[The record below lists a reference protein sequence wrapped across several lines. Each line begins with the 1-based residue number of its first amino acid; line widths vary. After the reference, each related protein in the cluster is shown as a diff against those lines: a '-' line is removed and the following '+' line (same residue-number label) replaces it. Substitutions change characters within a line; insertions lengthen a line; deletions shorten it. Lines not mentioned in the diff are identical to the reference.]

1 MKKLITFLMLLSLFG
16 VSSVWA
22 NNYVLSDETLME
34 TTYTG
39 TKPYYYTASFSNGLT
54 VTYTR
59 TETNKA
65 LTHGNNHTIKY
76 SDDYTYTVAGI
87 PTNERI
93 TSITFYGYAKET
105 NNTADIYINGE
116 DTGKDLQNTTPYSE
130 HTISDLSLRGGF
142 TFKTDGSESAMIIT
156 ITTTV
161 ITEDNFTVDI
171 SKLMMPVGVNA
182 NRDINRTIP
191 CAVLTFG
198 GGDGIK
204 FNATDEF
211 IIRNEGTFNVALR
224 KRSDAAK
231 INSIVLHGDFSKY
244 TKANINENITASSGN
259 IVKTDNN
266 TLTWTAASGGADD
279 VTFTSVEVSGVS
291 ATISSF
297 DVKLNGEALDN
308 SKVTPTF
315 AFSPASATASTAASG
330 SYTTTLTSSPGFFNA
345 VTFNAGG
352 TGTTLKGT
360 DFIYGTPNTKYTLT
374 SGTTAGNATLTAS
387 FAGND
392 YFNPVSATTYTLTV
406 SAGKA
411 ELTDFSFNKDEAT
424 YTGTGSSIYVN
435 SKELTNAGTSAD
447 PFTFVYDASRS
458 TLKTKFFLDPSL
470 TTIGA
475 EANTTYFTVTSNNED
490 VLDVSNVSV
499 SATNNGTR
507 LYFDGIKVLKAGTAT
522 LTYKFLGS
530 DTYNAKDV
538 DVAFTVESPITTYSG
553 TYPYTWDFTNSTNW
567 NSSKRQLGYYAYK
580 DQWIINAGQT
590 EARNRIVDLTTELCA
605 GIDKI
610 KGLSFSDI
618 FSYSNDENP
627 SSGSLCLDWSTNW
640 MWLNGKVTVPNVSPD
655 YIVRISAET
664 GKTIKVGDA
673 TVAESSTGVYEY
685 TPTTTGDVTFTI
697 AAAGVYS
704 IAVVKT
710 AYTAQYTA
718 ITSTDLHEGVLT
730 DGKYL
735 IDEKERKLK
744 GKWEFTGAGSCA
756 TGTIIKDVPGIE
768 VKFNKG
774 TTELNVTNVDKGGR
788 YQGLVLMGTYSD
800 TGATITFTPYVNGF
814 LSLQGNFYDG
824 THLNDNDTHL
834 NDEESVTWSASGHTY
849 YQSMTEINVPLIA
862 GKTYTLSGGSYAWEL
877 HGFTFRPAFLD
888 VDETGKPTN
897 TDISTT
903 YKYSDSQT
911 YYAANLNKPA
921 NRFPHLITSTAGEGK
936 VKFAGNR
943 DIVNLEGDNDV
954 ILIGS
959 GSTIIKGTVLLEGS
973 DEELFTYYYL
983 QSTILNLSATKFN
996 GTAIADQAYV
1006 DDSNNADTYT
1016 FTFSTNI
1023 EKVSD
1028 AAYKVYLRTDAGDET
1043 DITAKTAVSG
1053 TDITVTFAD
1062 GDLVDGSTYRIRIAA
1077 GSIKASHDAT
1087 VTNAEIVRTF
1097 SINKSDELQLTLEYP
1112 TSVANVGTSIVIKAD
1127 KVLKDNDNN
1136 YKGRGSLKKDGTDE
1150 GIAVTFKISGE
1161 RLIAKPNETL
1171 ENNTGY
1177 TLIIDANSII
1187 EKDGSNKVLTKSKAF
1202 SITTG
1207 ASAGTQAEV
1216 VSTYPVDDPKGN
1228 IPLPVAFYNGGRISV
1243 TFDQAVELEPY
1254 STVYATPVNG
1264 SESQTATTA
1273 LPGDEAASLKVDSD
1287 GKTVYWEFNS
1297 DYLKYDLFY
1306 EIRIPANT
1314 VVSSGGK
1321 PNARDITFRF
1331 RMPKNP
1337 NATAVDPDEFYPHTW
1352 DFCKFGDGTKEG
1364 TSANTIINNAADKSS
1379 GMYKTKNA
1387 LYKSTSS
1394 DGYTTYTTHNQEG
1407 YGYDQGNDVYVAT
1420 STSTKSTLPEFKGI
1434 RISLVDE
1441 RSNRFEIRD
1450 VKSKNLDGTNKY
1462 IFRMNGNTHYM
1473 TLSNVPKGKLY
1484 MVVNSK
1490 LLGINSPNAKFVDLP
1505 DGVTS
1510 ESDTKITT
1518 TGGST
1523 RKLVVDVEEAGDVIF
1538 CVGDFSCEKIGVAV
1552 DYKKA
1557 LSSFENYFTD
1567 CQEPEMRY
1575 DLTGE
1580 FTSTS
1585 LTAYY
1590 VDGSGFKKGDTS
1602 INFTPL
1608 TNNVA
1613 LAGEG
1618 TIIKASTEDT
1628 NIPIFCADVNTT
1640 ATDHTT
1646 SLVGVLENTYI
1657 ERTDGDKRNYFFTN
1671 IAGKVDPESGLP
1683 VEEFTE
1689 SPLGFYRAVAGTLG
1703 AHKSYL
1709 QLPLDPTNARS
1720 IIYIN
1725 FDGEGET
1732 TGIRNLDNN
1741 ATVQQEGAYYT
1752 LTGIRLNGKPSVKGI
1767 YILNGKKVMIK

>member
-1 MKKLITFLMLLSLFG
+1 MTWSVVDAG
-16 VSSVWA
+16 TTGATVSNES
-22 NNYVLSDETLME
+22 
-34 TTYTG
+34 G
-39 TKPYYYTASFSNGLT
+39 TKGHVTVSAAGTATIRASVAESS
-54 VTYTR
+54 TY
-59 TETNKA
+59 NA
-65 LTHGNNHTIKY
+65 GYL
-76 SDDYTYTVAGI
+76 DYTLSVTKASVSTV
-87 PTNERI
+87 
-93 TSITFYGYAKET
+93 
-105 NNTADIYINGE
+105 
-116 DTGKDLQNTTPYSE
+116 
-130 HTISDLSLRGGF
+130 
-142 TFKTDGSESAMIIT
+142 
-156 ITTTV
+156 
-161 ITEDNFTVDI
+161 DNFTIDI
-171 SKLMMPVGVNA
+171 SNLMMPVGVNA

-191 CAVLTFG
+191 RVTLTFG

-224 KRSDAAK
+224 KSSDAAK

-244 TKANINENITASSGN
+244 TKANINENITASSGT
-259 IVKTDNN
+259 IVKTNDN

-279 VTFTSVEVSGVS
+279 VTFTSVKVSGVS

-297 DVKLNGEALDN
+297 DVTTNGEALDDT
-308 SKVTPTF
+308 KVTPTF
-315 AFSPASATASTAASG
+315 AFSPASAAASTAASG

-345 VTFNAGG
+345 ISFNDDG

-374 SGTTAGNATLTAS
+374 SGTTAGSATLTAS

-392 YFNPVSATTYTLTV
+392 YFNAVSATTYTLTV

-411 ELTDFSFNKDEAT
+411 ELTDFSFNKDEAL
-424 YTGTGSSIYVN
+424 YTGTDGSIYVN
-435 SKELTNAGTSAD
+435 NVSFDPGDNAFA
-447 PFTFVYDASRS
+447 FVYDPNRT
-458 TLKTKFFLDPSL
+458 TLKTKVFLDPSL
-470 TTIGA
+470 STIGA
-475 EANTTYFTVTSNNED
+475 SANTTYFTVTSSD
-490 VLDVSNVSV
+490 ATVLNVSNVSV

-530 DTYNAKDV
+530 DTYNAKNV

-710 AYTAQYTA
+710 AYTAKYTA
-718 ITSTDLHEGVLT
+718 LTSTVLNEGVLT

-768 VKFNKG
+768 VTLNKG
-774 TTELNVTNVDKGGR
+774 TTELNVTNVSEANR
-788 YQGLVLMGTYSD
+788 YHGLVLMATSNTDYN
-800 TGATITFTPYVNGF
+800 ATIVFTPYVNGF
-814 LSLQGNFYDG
+814 LSLQGNFYSG
-824 THLNDNDTHL
+824 THLNDGASD
-834 NDEESVTWSASGHTY
+834 TWSASGNTY

-877 HGFTFRPAFLD
+877 HGFTFRPAFIG
-888 VDETGKPTN
+888 VDSSTGDLNN

-903 YKYSDSQT
+903 YKYADPQT
-911 YYAANLNKPA
+911 YFAANQTIAKDRYPK
-921 NRFPHLITSTAGEGK
+921 LITSAAGEGK
-936 VKFAGNR
+936 VKFAGDR

-954 ILIGS
+954 VLIGN
-959 GSTIIKGTVLLEGS
+959 GNTIIKGTVLLEGS

-983 QSTILNLSATKFN
+983 QSTILNLSSTKFN
-996 GTAIADQAYV
+996 GTDIKDQDYV
-1006 DDSNNADTYT
+1006 DDNSDAADTYT

-1023 EKVSD
+1023 EKVNDD

-1043 DITAKTAVSG
+1043 DITDKTVVSG
-1053 TDITVTFAD
+1053 TDITVTFDD
-1062 GDLVDGSTYRIRIAA
+1062 GGKLVDGSTYRIRIAA
-1077 GSIKASHDAT
+1077 GGIKASDDAT
-1087 VTNAEIVRTF
+1087 QTNAEITRIF
-1097 SINKSDELQLTLEYP
+1097 SINNAEKDIPIKMIYP
-1112 TSVANVGTSIVIKAD
+1112 TGVATIGTSIVLETYDLKTESTNEYNDLIDNNSKYKGSGRIK
-1127 KVLKDNDNN
+1127 NDNT
-1136 YKGRGSLKKDGTDE
+1136 GTV
-1150 GIAVTFKISGE
+1150 INVNFVISGR
-1161 RLIAKPNETL
+1161 RLIAKPKATL
-1171 ENNTGY
+1171 ENNTAY
-1177 TLIIDANSII
+1177 TLILDKECLIT
-1187 EKDGSNKVLTKSKAF
+1187 KDNGAILKKAKAF
-1202 SITTG
+1202 SFTTG
-1207 ASAGTQAEV
+1207 ASAGTQAAV
-1216 VSTYPVDDPKGN
+1216 VSTYPVNDPEGN
-1228 IPLPVAFYNGGRISV
+1228 TPMPVAYYNGGRISV

-1254 STVYATPVNG
+1254 STAYATPVNG
-1264 SESQTATTA
+1264 IESLTATTA
-1273 LPGDEAASLKVDSD
+1273 LSGEDASLKVDSD
-1287 GKTVYWEFNS
+1287 GKTVYWEFNTS

-1314 VVSSGGK
+1314 VVASGGK
-1321 PNARDITFRF
+1321 PNESEITFRF

-1337 NATAVDPDEFYPHTW
+1337 DATAVDPDEFYPHTW
-1352 DFCKFGDGTKEG
+1352 DFNKFGDKEVSTTTAYNIAKNYGDPGTDEKR
-1364 TSANTIINNAADKSS
+1364 INS
-1379 GMYKTKNA
+1379 
-1387 LYKSTSS
+1387 LYSIPEE
-1394 DGYTTYTTHNQEG
+1394 GYTKYTTKGQNG
-1407 YGYDQGNDVYVAT
+1407 YGFDQGNDVYFNN
-1420 STSTKSTLPEFKGI
+1420 KNGEKEIMDEFQGI
-1434 RISLVDE
+1434 RISLKTQ
-1441 RSNRFEIRD
+1441 RSDRFEIRD
-1450 VKSKNLDGTNKY
+1450 VTSNGGALNLDGTNKY
-1462 IFRMNGNTHYM
+1462 IFRLNGDTHYM
-1473 TLSNVPKGKLY
+1473 TLSNVPQGKLY
-1484 MVVNSK
+1484 MKVSCSK
-1490 LLGINSPNAKFVDLP
+1490 LIAINSPNATFVEDANFA
-1505 DGVTS
+1505 
-1510 ESDTKITT
+1510 TT
-1518 TGGST
+1518 THDNNT
-1523 RKLVVDVEEAGDVIF
+1523 RITNTNGTKALVLNVTEAGDVIF
-1538 CVGDFSCEKIGVAV
+1538 CVGNFSCEKIGVAV

-1580 FTSTS
+1580 FTNTS
-1585 LTAYY
+1585 LTAYA
-1590 VDGSGFKKGDTS
+1590 VDGSGFTS
-1602 INFTPL
+1602 GQTTINFTPL
-1608 TNNVA
+1608 TVA
-1613 LAGEG
+1613 QAGEG
-1618 TIIKASTEDT
+1618 TIIKASTQDT

-1640 ATDHTT
+1640 ATDHIT

-1683 VEEFTE
+1683 VEEFTS
-1689 SPLGFYRAVAGTLG
+1689 SPLGFYRAVASTLG

-1709 QLPLDPTNARS
+1709 QLPLNQTNARS

>member
-1 MKKLITFLMLLSLFG
+1 MKKLITFLMLLTLFG

-22 NNYVLSDETLME
+22 DETANFTFTSKWNSNSQTVSPITVTFGGSTSDWTGYRRYKNAATLSVSSGTDYNITGITVTF
-34 TTYTG
+34 TTAYGKSLPTEGKISASPGSLSFNTTNGTCTWTG
-39 TKPYYYTASFSNGLT
+39 TATNSVVLT
-54 VTYTR
+54 KDATGD
-59 TETNKA
+59 EF
-65 LTHGNNHTIKY
+65 
-76 SDDYTYTVAGI
+76 D
-87 PTNERI
+87 I
-93 TSITFYGYAKET
+93 TSITVT
-105 NNTADIYINGE
+105 
-116 DTGKDLQNTTPYSE
+116 YSA
-130 HTISDLSLRGGF
+130 
-142 TFKTDGSESAMIIT
+142 SAS
-156 ITTTV
+156 
-161 ITEDNFTVDI
+161 TEDNFTIDI

-191 CAVLTFG
+191 RVTLTFG

-224 KRSDAAK
+224 KSSDAAK

-244 TKANINENITASSGN
+244 TKANINENITASSGT
-259 IVKTDNN
+259 IVKTNDN

-279 VTFTSVEVSGVS
+279 VTFTSVKVSGVS

-297 DVKLNGEALDN
+297 DVTTNGKALDDT
-308 SKVTPTF
+308 KVTPTF
-315 AFSPASATASTAASG
+315 AFSPASAAASTAASG

-345 VTFNAGG
+345 ISFNDGG

-374 SGTTAGNATLTAS
+374 SGTTAGRATLTAS

-392 YFNPVSATTYTLTV
+392 YFNAVSATTYTLTV

-424 YTGTGSSIYVN
+424 YTGTGGSIYVN

-475 EANTTYFTVTSNNED
+475 EANSTYFGVTSAD
-490 VLDVSNVSV
+490 ATILDVSNATF

-507 LYFDGIKVLKAGTAT
+507 LYVDGINVLKAGTT
-522 LTYKFLGS
+522 SLTFTFKGS
-530 DTYNAKDV
+530 TNYNSKSV
-538 DVAFTVESPITTYSG
+538 TVYFKAEEPITTYSG
-553 TYPYTWDFTNSTNW
+553 SYPYTWNFTNETSWTSSSIQSAYYNSQWERNGNAAKLASGST
-567 NSSKRQLGYYAYK
+567 SVPK
-580 DQWIINAGQT
+580 DN
-590 EARNRIVDLTTELCA
+590 

-610 KGLSFSDI
+610 DGLAF
-618 FSYSNDENP
+618 NP
-627 SSGSLCLDWSTNW
+627 TDGNQDKLWLDWNV
-640 MWLNGKVTVPNVSPD
+640 NKVSIDGTMTVPNLSPD
-655 YIVRISAET
+655 YEVSIQAPT
-664 GKTIKVGDA
+664 GQTIKVGE
-673 TVAESSTGVYEY
+673 TTLTEESGTYKYV
-685 TPTTTGDVTFTI
+685 PTATGDVTFTLNTD
-697 AAAGVYS
+697 VYK
-704 IAVVKT
+704 VVVT
-710 AYTAQYTA
+710 RGAYTAKYTA
-718 ITSTDLHEGVLT
+718 NKSAGEI
-730 DGKYL
+730 DGKIRNL
-735 IDEKERKLK
+735 S
-744 GKWEFTGAGSCA
+744 GTWEFTGEGSFE
-756 TGTIIKDVPGIE
+756 TGTVIKDVPGIE
-768 VKFNKG
+768 VTMNKG
-774 TTELNVTNVDKGGR
+774 TNDLHVTSVDTKNS
-788 YQGLVLMGTYSD
+788 YQGKVLMSTSNTD
-800 TGATITFTPYVNGF
+800 HNATIVFTPYVNGF
-814 LSLQGNFYDG
+814 LSLQGNYYYCKINDG
-824 THLNDNDTHL
+824 SADIWNPSDN
-834 NDEESVTWSASGHTY
+834 VY
-849 YQSMTEINVPLIA
+849 YTDMTEINVPLIA
-862 GKTYTLSGGSYAWEL
+862 GKTYTLSSTGSYSWEF
-877 HGFTFRPAFLD
+877 HGFTFRPAFLV
-888 VDETGKPTN
+888 VDSSTGNLTN
-897 TDISTT
+897 TEAS
-903 YKYSDSQT
+903 KDSENPF
-911 YYAANLNKPA
+911 AANLNKPA

-954 ILIGS
+954 VLIGN
-959 GSTIIKGTVLLEGS
+959 GNTIIKGTVLLEGS

-983 QSTILNLSATKFN
+983 QSTILNLSSTKFN
-996 GTAIADQAYV
+996 GTDIKDQDYV
-1006 DDSNNADTYT
+1006 DDNSDAADTYT
-1016 FTFSTNI
+1016 FTFSTTI
-1023 EKVSD
+1023 VSD
-1028 AAYKVYLRTDAGDET
+1028 AAYKVYLRTDAGNET
-1043 DITAKTAVSG
+1043 DITDKTAVSG

-1062 GDLVDGSTYRIRIAA
+1062 GELVDGSTYRIRIAA
-1077 GSIKASHDAT
+1077 GSIKASTDAT
-1087 VTNAEIVRTF
+1087 LTNAQIQRTF
-1097 SINKSDELQLTLEYP
+1097 SINKSGELKLELKYP
-1112 TSVANVGTSIVIKAD
+1112 ISVANVGTSIVIEAD
-1127 KVLKDNDNN
+1127 EELKDNDNN
-1136 YKGRGSLKKDGTDE
+1136 YKGSGCLKKDGTDKV
-1150 GIAVTFKISGE
+1150 IAVSFTFSGK

-1187 EKDGSNKVLTKSKAF
+1187 EKQGSNKVLTNSKAF

-1207 ASAGTQAEV
+1207 ASAGTQAAV

-1264 SESQTATTA
+1264 NESQTATTA
-1273 LPGDEAASLKVDSD
+1273 LSGEDASLKVDKD
-1287 GKTVYWEFNS
+1287 GKTVYWVTNS

-1314 VVSSGGK
+1314 VVASGGK
-1321 PNARDITFRF
+1321 PNASEITFRF

-1337 NATAVDPDEFYPHTW
+1337 KATAVDPDEFYPHTW

-1364 TSANTIINNAADKSS
+1364 TSAYTIINNAANKTSE
-1379 GMYKTKNA
+1379 MYKTKNA

-1394 DGYTTYTTHNQEG
+1394 DGYTTYTTHNQDG

-1434 RISLVDE
+1434 RISLVGE

-1450 VKSKNLDGTNKY
+1450 VTSKNGDALNLDGTNKY

-1484 MVVNSK
+1484 LVVNSK

-1505 DGVTS
+1505 AGVTS

-1580 FTSTS
+1580 FTNTS
-1585 LTAYY
+1585 LTAYA
-1590 VDGSGFKKGDTS
+1590 VDGSGFTS
-1602 INFTPL
+1602 GQTTINFTQL
-1608 TNNVA
+1608 RYNVA
-1613 LAGEG
+1613 QAGEG

-1683 VEEFTE
+1683 VEEFTS
-1689 SPLGFYRAVAGTLG
+1689 SPLGFYRAVASTLG

-1709 QLPLDPTNARS
+1709 QLPLKQTNARS